1 MGEVINFGERRRN
14 FMKGIQLT
22 GTNRVSYIGDR
33 TRFKKDTPEIRRKHR
48 RLRAAAEYYD
58 TLPENERVWM
68 DKRRIAREEKGVYE
82 PMTIK
87 GIKRE
92 HKIYTGR
99 KRLMSVAILLGGGA
113 LAIAMLDGAN
123 TYKNSQLNINSDTQ
137 DRVPLEQVIGNQDE
151 LARLGI
157 SNETATEIQNLYSE
171 LNSADIENLSEEEVL
186 GLGSRVEDIQFDTMK
201 EKIANEMGVPVESIE
216 LRVSYTDHVP
226 KASAIIDGK
235 GYNEGDFLD
244 HNDNISG
251 EMADYIEKIA
261 GTQSTNSRLEEGS
274 ITKQDALEQ
283 YRGAMESVR
292 DVSTKELSIDGN
304 GNMSLSQVSRA
315 DIDKAMEDEE
325 ER

>member
-1 MGEVINFGERRRN
+1 MGEVINFGERRRK

-22 GTNRVSYIGDR
+22 GTDGVSYIEDR
-33 TRFKKDTPEIRRKHR
+33 TRFINDTPERRRNHR
-48 RLRAAAEYYD
+48 ALKRAAEEYFSLSPEERLEVQRKSMKAE
-58 TLPENERVWM
+58 ERNRG
-68 DKRRIAREEKGVYE
+68 KRVTGARSSGNYKGS
-82 PMTIK
+82 
-87 GIKRE
+87 
-92 HKIYTGR
+92 R
-99 KRLMSVAILLGGGA
+99 KALNLLLVGFIGA
-113 LAIAMLDGAN
+113 AIAVGAYGIASN
-123 TYKNSQLNINSDTQ
+123 NSRTAETQ

-171 LNSADIENLSEEEVL
+171 LNSGDLENLSEEEVL
-186 GLGSRVEDIQFDTMK
+186 SLGSRVEDVQLNTMK
-201 EKIANEMGVPVESIE
+201 EKISNEMGVPVESIE

-251 EMADYIEKIA
+251 EMANYIKQIA
-261 GTQSTNSRLEEGS
+261 GTQSTNSGLEEGS

-292 DVSTKELSIDGN
+292 DVSTRELSIDGN

-325 ER
+325 R

>member
-1 MGEVINFGERRRN
+1 MGEVINFEGRRKN

-22 GTNRVSYIGDR
+22 GTDKVSYIGDR
-33 TRFKKDTPEIRRKHR
+33 IRFENDTKERKASHSALERASKTYFSLSPEERLEVQRREMEAKERNKGR
-48 RLRAAAEYYD
+48 RV
-58 TLPENERVWM
+58 TG
-68 DKRRIAREEKGVYE
+68 ARSSGNYKGSR
-82 PMTIK
+82 K
-87 GIKRE
+87 G
-92 HKIYTGR
+92 
-99 KRLMSVAILLGGGA
+99 LNLLLVSFIGA
-113 LAIAMLDGAN
+113 AIAVGAYGIASN
-123 TYKNSQLNINSDTQ
+123 NSRTAETQ
-137 DRVPLEQVIGNQDE
+137 DRVALEQVIGNQDE

-171 LNSADIENLSEEEVL
+171 LNSGDLENLSEEEVL
-186 GLGSRVEDIQFDTMK
+186 SLGSRVEDVQLATMK
-201 EKIANEMGVPVESIE
+201 EKISNEMGVPVESIE

-244 HNDNISG
+244 HNDNISS
-251 EMADYIEKIA
+251 EMANYIKQIA

-292 DVSTKELSIDGN
+292 DVSTKEFSIDGN

-325 ER
+325 R

>member
-1 MGEVINFGERRRN
+1 MGEVINFEERRKK
-14 FMKGIQLT
+14 FMQGIQLT
-22 GTNRVSYIGDR
+22 GTDKVSYIGDR
-33 TRFKKDTPEIRRKHR
+33 TRFINDTPERRANRRALERAAEEYYSLTPEERLEVQRKNMEAEERRKGR
-48 RLRAAAEYYD
+48 RVTGARSSGNYRGSRKGLGKALLAVGLGVVLALGAKAVVDNNSKAAE
-58 TLPENERVWM
+58 
-68 DKRRIAREEKGVYE
+68 
-82 PMTIK
+82 
-87 GIKRE
+87 
-92 HKIYTGR
+92 
-99 KRLMSVAILLGGGA
+99 
-113 LAIAMLDGAN
+113 
-123 TYKNSQLNINSDTQ
+123 TQ
-137 DRVPLEQVIGNQDE
+137 DRVALEQVIGNQDE

-186 GLGSRVEDIQFDTMK
+186 SLGSRVEDVQLDTMK

-216 LRVSYTDHVP
+216 LRVSYTDHAP
-226 KASAIIDGK
+226 KARVEVDDK
-235 GYNEGDFLD
+235 VYNEGDFLD

-251 EMADYIEKIA
+251 EMADYIKEIA
-261 GTQSTNSRLEEGS
+261 VTQNTNSRLEEGS

-325 ER
+325 R

>member
-1 MGEVINFGERRRN
+1 MGEVINFEERRKK
-14 FMKGIQLT
+14 FMQGIQLT
-22 GTNRVSYIGDR
+22 GTDRVSYIGDR
-33 TRFKKDTPEIRRKHR
+33 TRFINDTPKRRANRRALERAAEEYYSLTPEERLEVQRKNMEAEERRKGR
-48 RLRAAAEYYD
+48 RV
-58 TLPENERVWM
+58 TG
-68 DKRRIAREEKGVYE
+68 ARSSGNYKGS
-82 PMTIK
+82 
-87 GIKRE
+87 
-92 HKIYTGR
+92 R
-99 KRLMSVAILLGGGA
+99 KALNLLLVGFIGA
-113 LAIAMLDGAN
+113 AIAVGAYGIASN
-123 TYKNSQLNINSDTQ
+123 NSKATETQ
-137 DRVPLEQVIGNQDE
+137 DRVALEQVIGNQDE

-171 LNSADIENLSEEEVL
+171 INGVDIENLSSEEL
-186 GLGSRVEDIQFDTMK
+186 LSLGSRVEDVQLDTMK

-251 EMADYIEKIA
+251 EMADYIKEIA
-261 GTQSTNSRLEEGS
+261 GTQNTNSSLEEGS

-292 DVSTKELSIDGN
+292 DVSTKEFSIDGN
-304 GNMSLSQVSRA
+304 GNISLSQVSRA

-325 ER
+325 R

>member
-1 MGEVINFGERRRN
+1 MGEILDFKGRREN

-22 GTNRVSYIGDR
+22 GTDRVSYIGDR
-33 TRFKKDTPEIRRKHR
+33 IGFVNDTEEIRANNSALRRAKKAYYSLSPEERLEIQRRDMEAKERNKGRRVTGARSSGNYKGSRKG
-48 RLRAAAEYYD
+48 LNLLLVGFIGAAIAVGAYGIASNNSRAAE
-58 TLPENERVWM
+58 
-68 DKRRIAREEKGVYE
+68 
-82 PMTIK
+82 
-87 GIKRE
+87 
-92 HKIYTGR
+92 
-99 KRLMSVAILLGGGA
+99 
-113 LAIAMLDGAN
+113 
-123 TYKNSQLNINSDTQ
+123 TQ
-137 DRVPLEQVIGNQDE
+137 DRVALEQVIGNQDELARLGISNDE

-171 LNSADIENLSEEEVL
+171 LNSADIENLSEKDVL
-186 GLGSRVEDIQFDTMK
+186 SLGSRVEDIQFATMK
-201 EKIANEMGVPVESIE
+201 EKISNEMGVPVESIE

-244 HNDNISG
+244 HNDN
-251 EMADYIEKIA
+251 KIA

-325 ER
+325 R

>member
-1 MGEVINFGERRRN
+1 MGEVINFEKRRKN

-22 GTNRVSYIGDR
+22 GTDKVSYIGDR
-33 TRFKKDTPEIRRKHR
+33 TRFVHDTPERRRNRRALERAAEEYYSLTPEERLEVQRKNMEAEERRKGR
-48 RLRAAAEYYD
+48 RV
-58 TLPENERVWM
+58 TG
-68 DKRRIAREEKGVYE
+68 ARSSGNYKGSR
-82 PMTIK
+82 K
-87 GIKRE
+87 GLNIVLVGV
-92 HKIYTGR
+92 I
-99 KRLMSVAILLGGGA
+99 GA
-113 LAIAMLDGAN
+113 AIAVGAYGIVSN
-123 TYKNSQLNINSDTQ
+123 DSRATEKQ
-137 DRVPLEQVIGNQDE
+137 DRVALEQVIGNQDE

-216 LRVSYTDHVP
+216 LNIDYINHIP
-226 KASAIIDGK
+226 KARVEIDNK
-235 GYNEGDFLD
+235 VYNERDLIDHIID

-251 EMADYIEKIA
+251 EMADYIKEIA

-292 DVSTKELSIDGN
+292 DVSTKELSIDEN
-304 GNMSLSQVSRA
+304 GNMSLSQVSIA

>member
-1 MGEVINFGERRRN
+1 MGEVISFEERRKN

-22 GTNRVSYIGDR
+22 DKDRVSYIGNR
-33 TRFKKDTPEIRRKHR
+33 TRFVNDTPERRANRKALERASETYFSLSPEERLEIQRRDMETKERRKGTR
-48 RLRAAAEYYD
+48 VTGARSSGNYKGSRKGLNLLLVGFIGAAIAVGAYGIASNNSRAAE
-58 TLPENERVWM
+58 
-68 DKRRIAREEKGVYE
+68 
-82 PMTIK
+82 
-87 GIKRE
+87 
-92 HKIYTGR
+92 
-99 KRLMSVAILLGGGA
+99 
-113 LAIAMLDGAN
+113 
-123 TYKNSQLNINSDTQ
+123 TQ
-137 DRVPLEQVIGNQDE
+137 DRVALEQVIANRDA

-157 SNETATEIQNLYSE
+157 SNETATEILNLYSE
-171 LNSADIENLSEEEVL
+171 LNSADIENLSEKDVL
-186 GLGSRVEDIQFDTMK
+186 SLGSRVEDIQLATMK
-201 EKIANEMGVPVESIE
+201 EKISNEMGVPVESIE

-251 EMADYIEKIA
+251 EMADYIKQIA

-283 YRGAMESVR
+283 YRGAIESVR
-292 DVSTKELSIDGN
+292 DVSTKELSIDEN
-304 GNMSLSQVSRA
+304 GNMSLSQVSIE

>member
-1 MGEVINFGERRRN
+1 MGEVINFEGRRKN

-22 GTNRVSYIGDR
+22 GTDKVSYIGDR
-33 TRFKKDTPEIRRKHR
+33 IRFENDTKERKASHSALERASKTYFSLSPEERLEVQRREMEAKERNKGR
-48 RLRAAAEYYD
+48 RV
-58 TLPENERVWM
+58 TG
-68 DKRRIAREEKGVYE
+68 ARSSGNYKGSR
-82 PMTIK
+82 K
-87 GIKRE
+87 G
-92 HKIYTGR
+92 
-99 KRLMSVAILLGGGA
+99 LNLLLVSFIGA
-113 LAIAMLDGAN
+113 AIAVGAYGIASN
-123 TYKNSQLNINSDTQ
+123 NSRTAETQ
-137 DRVPLEQVIGNQDE
+137 DRVALEQVIGNQDE

-171 LNSADIENLSEEEVL
+171 LNSGDLENLSEKDVL
-186 GLGSRVEDIQFDTMK
+186 SLGSRVEDIQLATMK
-201 EKIANEMGVPVESIE
+201 EKISNEMGVPVESIE
-216 LRVSYTDHVP
+216 LRVSYTDHAP
-226 KASAIIDGK
+226 KARVEVDDK
-235 GYNEGDFLD
+235 VYNEGDFLD

-292 DVSTKELSIDGN
+292 DVSTKEFSIDEN

-325 ER
+325 R

>member
-1 MGEVINFGERRRN
+1 MGEVINFEERRKN

-22 GTNRVSYIGDR
+22 GTDRVSYIGDR
-33 TRFKKDTPEIRRKHR
+33 IGFVNDTKEIRANNSALRRAKKAYFSLSPEERLEIQRRDMKAKERRKGTR
-48 RLRAAAEYYD
+48 VTGARSSGNYKGSRKGLNLLLVGFIGAAIAVGAYGIASNNSRAAE
-58 TLPENERVWM
+58 
-68 DKRRIAREEKGVYE
+68 
-82 PMTIK
+82 
-87 GIKRE
+87 
-92 HKIYTGR
+92 
-99 KRLMSVAILLGGGA
+99 
-113 LAIAMLDGAN
+113 
-123 TYKNSQLNINSDTQ
+123 TQ
-137 DRVPLEQVIGNQDE
+137 DRVALEQVIGNQDE

-171 LNSADIENLSEEEVL
+171 LNSADIENLSEKDVL
-186 GLGSRVEDIQFDTMK
+186 SLGSRVEDIQLATMK
-201 EKIANEMGVPVESIE
+201 EKISNEMGVPVESIE

-251 EMADYIEKIA
+251 EMANYIKEIA
-261 GTQSTNSRLEEGS
+261 GTQNTNSSLEEGS

-292 DVSTKELSIDGN
+292 DVSTKKFSIDEN
-304 GNMSLSQVSRA
+304 GNMSLSQVSRD
-315 DIDKAMEDEE
+315 DIDKTMEDEE

>member
-1 MGEVINFGERRRN
+1 MGEVINFEERRKN

-22 GTNRVSYIGDR
+22 GTDRVSYIGDR
-33 TRFKKDTPEIRRKHR
+33 TRFINDTPERRRNHR
-48 RLRAAAEYYD
+48 ALERAAEEYFSLSPEERLEVQRKSTKAE
-58 TLPENERVWM
+58 ERNRG
-68 DKRRIAREEKGVYE
+68 KRVTGARSSGNYKGS
-82 PMTIK
+82 
-87 GIKRE
+87 
-92 HKIYTGR
+92 R
-99 KRLMSVAILLGGGA
+99 KALNLLLVGFIGA
-113 LAIAMLDGAN
+113 AIAVGAYGIASN
-123 TYKNSQLNINSDTQ
+123 NSRTAETQ
-137 DRVPLEQVIGNQDE
+137 DRVALEQVIGNQDE

-171 LNSADIENLSEEEVL
+171 LNSADIENLSEKDVL
-186 GLGSRVEDIQFDTMK
+186 SLGSRVEDIQLATMK
-201 EKIANEMGVPVESIE
+201 EKISNEMGVPVESIE

-235 GYNEGDFLD
+235 VYNEGDFLD
-244 HNDNISG
+244 HNNNISS
-251 EMADYIEKIA
+251 EMATYIEKIA

-292 DVSTKELSIDGN
+292 DVSTKEFSIDEN

-325 ER
+325 R

>member
-1 MGEVINFGERRRN
+1 MGEVINFEERRKK
-14 FMKGIQLT
+14 FMQGIQLT
-22 GTNRVSYIGDR
+22 GTDKVSYIGDR
-33 TRFKKDTPEIRRKHR
+33 TRFINDTPERRRNRRALERAAEKYFSLSPEERLEVQRKSMKAEERRKGR
-48 RLRAAAEYYD
+48 RVTGARSSGNYKGSRKALNLLLVGFIGAAIAVGAYGIASNNSKAAE
-58 TLPENERVWM
+58 
-68 DKRRIAREEKGVYE
+68 
-82 PMTIK
+82 
-87 GIKRE
+87 
-92 HKIYTGR
+92 
-99 KRLMSVAILLGGGA
+99 
-113 LAIAMLDGAN
+113 
-123 TYKNSQLNINSDTQ
+123 TQ

-171 LNSADIENLSEEEVL
+171 LNSADIENLSEKDVL
-186 GLGSRVEDIQFDTMK
+186 SLGSRVEDIQLATMK
-201 EKIANEMGVPVESIE
+201 EKISNEMEVPVESIE

-244 HNDNISG
+244 HNNNISS

-283 YRGAMESVR
+283 YRGAMEGVR
-292 DVSTKELSIDGN
+292 DVSTKEFSIDEN
-304 GNMSLSQVSRA
+304 GNMRLSQVSRA

-325 ER
+325 R

>member
-14 FMKGIQLT
+14 FMQGIQLT
-22 GTNRVSYIGDR
+22 GTNRVSYIGKR
-33 TRFKKDTPEIRRKHR
+33 IRFENDTKERKASHSALERASKTYFSLSPEERLEIQRREMEAKERNKGR
-48 RLRAAAEYYD
+48 RV
-58 TLPENERVWM
+58 TG
-68 DKRRIAREEKGVYE
+68 ARSSGNYKGS
-82 PMTIK
+82 
-87 GIKRE
+87 
-92 HKIYTGR
+92 R
-99 KRLMSVAILLGGGA
+99 KALNLLLVGFIGA
-113 LAIAMLDGAN
+113 AIAVGAYGIASN
-123 TYKNSQLNINSDTQ
+123 NSRTAETQ
-137 DRVPLEQVIGNQDE
+137 DRVALEQVIGNQDE

-171 LNSADIENLSEEEVL
+171 LNSGDLENLSEEEVL
-186 GLGSRVEDIQFDTMK
+186 SLGSRVEDIQFATMK
-201 EKIANEMGVPVESIE
+201 EKISNEMGVPVESIE

-244 HNDNISG
+244 HNDNISS
-251 EMADYIEKIA
+251 EMANYIKQIA

-292 DVSTKELSIDGN
+292 DVSTKEFSIDGN

>member
-1 MGEVINFGERRRN
+1 MEEVINFEERRKN

-22 GTNRVSYIGDR
+22 GTDKVSYIGYRKRFTGDTQKIRANYSALRRASR
-33 TRFKKDTPEIRRKHR
+33 TFFSLLPEERLEVQRKSMKAEER
-48 RLRAAAEYYD
+48 NRGKRVTGARSSGNYKGSRKALNLLLVGFIGAAIAVGAYGIASNNSKAAE
-58 TLPENERVWM
+58 
-68 DKRRIAREEKGVYE
+68 
-82 PMTIK
+82 
-87 GIKRE
+87 
-92 HKIYTGR
+92 
-99 KRLMSVAILLGGGA
+99 
-113 LAIAMLDGAN
+113 
-123 TYKNSQLNINSDTQ
+123 TQ
-137 DRVPLEQVIGNQDE
+137 DRVALEQVIGNQDE

-186 GLGSRVEDIQFDTMK
+186 SLGSRVEDVQLATMK
-201 EKIANEMGVPVESIE
+201 EKISNEMGVPVESIE

-315 DIDKAMEDEE
+315 DIDKAMEGEE

>member
-22 GTNRVSYIGDR
+22 GTDRVSYIGKR
-33 TRFKKDTPEIRRKHR
+33 IRFENDTKERKASHSALERASKTYFSLSPEERLEIQRREMEAKERNKGR
-48 RLRAAAEYYD
+48 RV
-58 TLPENERVWM
+58 TG
-68 DKRRIAREEKGVYE
+68 ARSSGNYKGSR
-82 PMTIK
+82 K
-87 GIKRE
+87 G
-92 HKIYTGR
+92 
-99 KRLMSVAILLGGGA
+99 LNLLLVSFIGA
-113 LAIAMLDGAN
+113 AIAVGAYGIASN
-123 TYKNSQLNINSDTQ
+123 NSRTEETQ
-137 DRVPLEQVIGNQDE
+137 DRVALEQVIGNQDE

-171 LNSADIENLSEEEVL
+171 LNSGDLENLSEEEVL
-186 GLGSRVEDIQFDTMK
+186 SLGSRVEDIQLATMK
-201 EKIANEMGVPVESIE
+201 EKISNEMGVPVESIE
-216 LRVSYTDHVP
+216 LRVSYTDHAP
-226 KASAIIDGK
+226 KARVEVDDK
-235 GYNEGDFLD
+235 VYNEGDFLD

-251 EMADYIEKIA
+251 EMADYIKEIA
-261 GTQSTNSRLEEGS
+261 GTQNTNSSLEEGS

-325 ER
+325 R

>member
-1 MGEVINFGERRRN
+1 MGEVINFEERRKK
-14 FMKGIQLT
+14 FMQGIQLT
-22 GTNRVSYIGDR
+22 GTDKVSYIGDR
-33 TRFKKDTPEIRRKHR
+33 TRFINDKPERRANRRALERAAEEYYSLTPEERLEVQRKNMEAEERRKGR
-48 RLRAAAEYYD
+48 RVTGARSSGNYRGSRKGLGKALLAVGLGVVLALGAKAVVDNNSKAAE
-58 TLPENERVWM
+58 
-68 DKRRIAREEKGVYE
+68 
-82 PMTIK
+82 
-87 GIKRE
+87 
-92 HKIYTGR
+92 
-99 KRLMSVAILLGGGA
+99 
-113 LAIAMLDGAN
+113 
-123 TYKNSQLNINSDTQ
+123 TQ
-137 DRVPLEQVIGNQDE
+137 DRVALEQVIGNQDE

-186 GLGSRVEDIQFDTMK
+186 SLGSRVEDVQLDTMK

-216 LRVSYTDHVP
+216 LRVSYTDHAP
-226 KASAIIDGK
+226 KARVEVDDK
-235 GYNEGDFLD
+235 VYNEGDFLD

-251 EMADYIEKIA
+251 EMADYIKEIA
-261 GTQSTNSRLEEGS
+261 GTQNTNSSLEEGS

-292 DVSTKELSIDGN
+292 DVSTKEFSIDEN

>member
-1 MGEVINFGERRRN
+1 MGEVISFEERRKN

-22 GTNRVSYIGDR
+22 DKDRVSYIGNR
-33 TRFKKDTPEIRRKHR
+33 TRFVNDTPERRANRKALERASETYFSLSPEERLEIQRRDMETKERRKGTR
-48 RLRAAAEYYD
+48 VTGARSSGKYKGSRKGLNLLLVGFIGAAIAVGAYGIASNNSRAAE
-58 TLPENERVWM
+58 
-68 DKRRIAREEKGVYE
+68 
-82 PMTIK
+82 
-87 GIKRE
+87 
-92 HKIYTGR
+92 
-99 KRLMSVAILLGGGA
+99 
-113 LAIAMLDGAN
+113 
-123 TYKNSQLNINSDTQ
+123 TQ
-137 DRVPLEQVIGNQDE
+137 DRVALEQVIGNQDE

-171 LNSADIENLSEEEVL
+171 LNSADIENLSEKDVL
-186 GLGSRVEDIQFDTMK
+186 SLGSRVEDIQLATMK
-201 EKIANEMGVPVESIE
+201 EKISNEMGVPVESIE

-244 HNDNISG
+244 YNDNISG
-251 EMADYIEKIA
+251 EMADYIKQIA

-283 YRGAMESVR
+283 YRGAIESVR
-292 DVSTKELSIDGN
+292 DVSTKELSIDEN
-304 GNMSLSQVSRA
+304 GNMSLSQVSIE

>member
-22 GTNRVSYIGDR
+22 GTDRVSYIGKR
-33 TRFKKDTPEIRRKHR
+33 IRFENDTKERKASHSALERASKTYFSLSPEERLEIQRREMEAKERNKGR
-48 RLRAAAEYYD
+48 RV
-58 TLPENERVWM
+58 TG
-68 DKRRIAREEKGVYE
+68 ARSSGNYKGSR
-82 PMTIK
+82 K
-87 GIKRE
+87 G
-92 HKIYTGR
+92 
-99 KRLMSVAILLGGGA
+99 LNLLLVSFIGA
-113 LAIAMLDGAN
+113 AIAVGAYGIASN
-123 TYKNSQLNINSDTQ
+123 NSRTAETQ

-171 LNSADIENLSEEEVL
+171 LNSGDLENLSEEEVL
-186 GLGSRVEDIQFDTMK
+186 SLGSRVEDIQLATMK
-201 EKIANEMGVPVESIE
+201 EKISNEMGVPVESIE

-244 HNDNISG
+244 HNDNISS
-251 EMADYIEKIA
+251 EMANYIKQIA

-292 DVSTKELSIDGN
+292 DVSTKEFSIDGN

-325 ER
+325 R

>member
-1 MGEVINFGERRRN
+1 MGEVINFEERRKK
-14 FMKGIQLT
+14 FMQGIQLT
-22 GTNRVSYIGDR
+22 GTDKVSYIGDR
-33 TRFKKDTPEIRRKHR
+33 TRFVHDTPERRRNRRALERAAEEYYSLTPEERLEVQRKNMEAEERRKGR
-48 RLRAAAEYYD
+48 RVTGARSSGNYKGSRKALNLLLVGFIGAAITVGAYGIASNNSKAAE
-58 TLPENERVWM
+58 
-68 DKRRIAREEKGVYE
+68 
-82 PMTIK
+82 
-87 GIKRE
+87 
-92 HKIYTGR
+92 
-99 KRLMSVAILLGGGA
+99 
-113 LAIAMLDGAN
+113 
-123 TYKNSQLNINSDTQ
+123 TQ
-137 DRVPLEQVIGNQDE
+137 DRVALEQVIGNQDE

-186 GLGSRVEDIQFDTMK
+186 SLGSRVEDVQLDTMK
-201 EKIANEMGVPVESIE
+201 EKIANEMGVPVESVE
-216 LRVSYTDHVP
+216 LRVSYSTSESP
-226 KASAIIDGK
+226 KASVIIDGK

-251 EMADYIEKIA
+251 EMADYIKQIA

-283 YRGAMESVR
+283 YRGAMESVK

-325 ER
+325 R

>member
-1 MGEVINFGERRRN
+1 MGEVINFEERRKK
-14 FMKGIQLT
+14 FMQGIQLT
-22 GTNRVSYIGDR
+22 GTDKVSYIGDR
-33 TRFKKDTPEIRRKHR
+33 TRFINDTPERRANRRALERAAEEYYSLTPEERLEVQRKNMEAEERRKGR
-48 RLRAAAEYYD
+48 RVTGARSSGNYRGSRKGLGKALLAVGLGVVLALGAKAVVDNNSKAAE
-58 TLPENERVWM
+58 
-68 DKRRIAREEKGVYE
+68 
-82 PMTIK
+82 
-87 GIKRE
+87 
-92 HKIYTGR
+92 
-99 KRLMSVAILLGGGA
+99 
-113 LAIAMLDGAN
+113 
-123 TYKNSQLNINSDTQ
+123 TQ
-137 DRVPLEQVIGNQDE
+137 DRVALEQVIGNQDE

-186 GLGSRVEDIQFDTMK
+186 SLGSRVEDVQLDTMK

-216 LRVSYTDHVP
+216 LRVSYTDHAP
-226 KASAIIDGK
+226 KARVEVDDK
-235 GYNEGDFLD
+235 VYNEGDFLD

-292 DVSTKELSIDGN
+292 DVSTKEFSIDEN

-325 ER
+325 R